1 MVLDLMRTELKRIW
15 RHPAYRVGC
24 LVFLGLALF
33 AAYGQRGAVEGSQKR
48 IQEAK
53 AAEEARFEEN
63 KALLASV
70 ENGESQFDSL
80 WDDPRGYFLWHKTIA
95 VFPIHPFAALSV
107 GQRDL
112 FDNIAEIGIYARP
125 QAKGRELRNP
135 TIQLFGGFDL
145 AFVLVYLL
153 PLFILG
159 FSYDIVSG
167 ERERGTLR
175 LLLALPVSAGS
186 LFGAKLAA
194 RFLAIV
200 FMASVAIAAAMAVAG
215 LDLFRHAAD
224 LGALALIVAVYSAFW
239 FLLALAVNAFGKSSA
254 MNALAL
260 IVLWAL
266 FAILGPTLINTLAAT
281 VYPPPSRI
289 AMVND
294 LRGAANEAEKR
305 GSELLA
311 KYYSDHPELA
321 MEDVEDADARLR
333 SFFDYY
339 QRMFVV
345 RQWVDADAAETKLR
359 FERQLDSQRR
369 LERLL
374 NFASP
379 VALTRESL
387 DELAGASSTQ
397 FHSFQKAVAGF
408 GKRWHGF
415 FMEKAVSGKLIGS
428 EDLGEFPV
436 FAFEIQRLTIGLVW
450 RLAIMMALNLALAMV
465 VAWRLRRRVFF
476 AA

>member
-1 MVLDLMRTELKRIW
+1 MVVGLMRTELKRVW
-15 RHPAYRVGC
+15 RHPAYRIGC
-24 LVFLGLALF
+24 VVFFGLALF
-33 AAYGQRGAVEGSQKR
+33 AAYGQRGVVEGDLERVQ
-48 IQEAK
+48 K
-53 AAEEARFEEN
+53 AAAAQESRLKEN

-70 ENGESQFDSL
+70 ESGESQFDSL
-80 WDDPRGYFLWHKTIA
+80 WDDPRGYYLWHKTIA
-95 VFPIHPFAALSV
+95 AFPVHPFAALSI

-112 FDNIAEIGIYARP
+112 FDDIAEIGIYARP
-125 QAKGRELRNP
+125 QTKGRELRNP
-135 TIQLFGGFDL
+135 TTQLFGGFDL

-159 FSYDIVSG
+159 FCFDIVSG

-175 LLLALPVSAGS
+175 LLLALPVSAGR
-186 LFGAKLAA
+186 LFGVKLAS

-200 FMASVAIAAAMAVAG
+200 LMASVAIIVAMAVAG
-215 LDLFRHAAD
+215 VALFRHAAD
-224 LGALALIVAVYSAFW
+224 LGALAMIVAVYSAFW

-254 MNALAL
+254 VNAVAL
-260 IVLWAL
+260 IVLWA
-266 FAILGPTLINTLAAT
+266 FFSILGPALINTLAAA

-294 LRGAANEAEKR
+294 MRGAANEAEKR

-311 KYYSDHPELA
+311 KYYSDHPELT
-321 MEDVEDADARLR
+321 MEGGEDLDARER

-345 RQWVDADAAETKLR
+345 QKWVDEDANTAKLH
-359 FERQLDSQRR
+359 FERQLDSQQR
-369 LERLL
+369 LERILSL
-374 NFASP
+374 ASP

-397 FHSFQKAVAGF
+397 FQSFQKAVARF
-408 GKRWHGF
+408 GGRWHGF
-415 FMEKAVSGKLIGS
+415 FMDKAVAGSLIGS

-436 FAFEIQRLTIGLVW
+436 FAFEIQRFTAGQVW
-450 RLAIMMALNLALAMV
+450 RLAVLMALNLALA
-465 VAWRLRRRVFF
+465 ALIAFRLRRRAFY